1 MAIISF
7 EVRKDSNK
15 TENFLKKALQ
25 VFEKKFIFEKYGKI
39 GVEAL
44 RKETPKDSGLTAD
57 SWYYE
62 IIEQDNGNVT
72 IEWNNS
78 NVNKYVNIAVIIQTG
93 HGTGTGGY
101 VKGID
106 YINPAMRPVFQE
118 IADNLWREVTR

>member
-1 MAIISF
+1 MSIISI
-7 EVRKDSNK
+7 EVKKDSNE
-15 TENFLKKALQ
+15 TENFLKKASQ
-25 VFEKKFIFEKYGKI
+25 VFRKKNLFDKYGRI
-39 GVEAL
+39 GIDAL

-57 SWYYE
+57 SWYYDVKE
-62 IIEQDNGNVT
+62 DKGSIT

-78 NVNKYVNIAVIIQTG
+78 HVNKGVNIAVIIQNG

>member
-1 MAIISF
+1 MALISL
-7 EVRKDSNK
+7 EVTKDSNK

-25 VFEKKFIFEKYGKI
+25 VFEKKFIFDKYGKI

-62 IIEQDNGNVT
+62 IKENKGSTT

-78 NVNKYVNIAVIIQTG
+78 HVNKNVNIAVIIQTG